1 MNHLSYFSDKS
12 LTISLAGND
21 GLKIRGL
28 SSLPGTLRNQ
38 TLEYAK
44 THKPQILFEIRMQDK
59 TVQDEGTT
67 LLCPAMCKQTYKC
80 YGIAYF
86 DTKPGKTLQ
95 CIPALCLWYERLK
108 QYLEIKE
115 NQK

>member
-86 DTKPGKTLQ
+86 DVKPGKGQPCIPDQ
-95 CIPALCLWYERLK
+95 CIWKNQLK
-108 QYLEIKE
+108 EYLKIKR
-115 NQK
+115 NQR